1 VISVLGGVGNP
12 QVRAGE
18 FAERVKLPLEAIDR
32 LRTAGLQGETEERS
46 AYVICKRKET
56 GDGRFALPHGDRA

>member
-1 VISVLGGVGNP
+1 VISVLGGVGSP

-32 LRTAGLQGETEERS
+32 LRTPDCREKPKS
-46 AYVICKRKET
+46 V
-56 GDGRFALPHGDRA
+56 LPT